1 MRYLRALFFIYCFLT
16 TSYSFSAGTGRDAYW
31 QTSPS
36 APASQPL
43 IYLDAG
49 HGGTD
54 EGAKVSAF
62 KEKRLTLLTTL
73 LTKKHLEELGYRVLL
88 TRGRDIFLP
97 LQKRVSMA
105 NNAKATMFVSI
116 HYNSSPN
123 AEAHGIE
130 IFYYDSKEH
139 WRSKASKRLANC
151 MLYRLVDQTDATSR
165 GVKTGNF
172 HVIRE
177 TDMPAVLVEAG
188 FLTNYNERQ
197 KLKDRNYLDR
207 VSIGIAQGIDKYFKT

>member
-1 MRYLRALFFIYCFLT
+1 MRYARALFLFFCLLVT
-16 TSYSFSAGTGRDAYW
+16 AYSFSAGSGRDTYW
-31 QTSPS
+31 QTSTSTAS
-36 APASQPL
+36 AKPL

-49 HGGTD
+49 HGGSD

-73 LTKKHLEELGYRVLL
+73 LTKKHLEELGYRVVL

-97 LQKRVSMA
+97 LQKRVALA

-116 HYNSSPN
+116 HFNSSPN
-123 AEAHGIE
+123 ADAHGIE
-130 IFYYDSKEH
+130 VFYYDSKEH
-139 WRSKASKRLANC
+139 WRGKASKRLANC
-151 MLYRLVDQTDATSR
+151 VLYRLIDQTDAISR
-165 GVKTGNF
+165 GVKMGNF

-197 KLKDRNYLDR
+197 KLKDRDYLNR